1 MQAKNPKKYGAV
13 SFVLLFY
20 LFSALP
26 VFSQPIETLT
36 QKALALNLQ
45 QDRYWHILLHYQPSI
60 FGGVKSEID
69 DPEFFLAKDGY
80 KNPTAELKATIAA
93 LFSHNSQEAVRRF
106 YARYRWLKE
115 QLDPQ
120 NTITPNIYYEEV
132 EKIYPGAVSII
143 FPTYY
148 MNNPASM
155 FGHTLLTIGTEN
167 KNPRLSHAVNYAA
180 KVTTT
185 NEILFAFNGTFG
197 FFKGYYTV
205 TPYYKKIKEYA
216 GIEQRDMWEYEMN
229 LTPAETKKMIYH
241 IAELNKI
248 YANYYFFTKNCS
260 YNLLYLLEAA
270 RPSAELVSRFKTT
283 VMPIST
289 IQVLKQQGFI
299 KSAGFRPSRET
310 TLQTKQKQISENKR
324 QISMQLIFDDDPEQ
338 TLKQFPNQEDRR
350 QILDLATD
358 LIVFSAVKNK
368 ISKERYTKQLLRF
381 LQLRSKL
388 GKNQNEIVITPPTP
402 PDLGH
407 DSYTLTQAIG
417 FAHKEQKLFARLRF
431 RPAFKDLTDPDY
443 IEGKGAQIDFGDLAF
458 RYTPKDQKLQLDYF
472 DVFDIFSLSP
482 RSDIFKP
489 ISWKVKTGINRKI
502 NPEGQE
508 AYIFQFIVGGGMAYN
523 LLSENIIAYAL
534 AEQQSEVGHRLQKG
548 YDIGLGGSGG
558 FLLAPTQKTRL
569 HAFSRYLHFFPSKNE
584 LFSSKIDG
592 TVRIA
597 RNVHLNLQLEYEK
610 GKIYEEISSLF
621 SLNYFF

>member
-1 MQAKNPKKYGAV
+1 MQLKNPKKYGTAG
-13 SFVLLFY
+13 FVLLFY
-20 LFSALP
+20 FFTALP
-26 VFSQPIETLT
+26 AFSRPIEILT

-69 DPEFFLAKDGY
+69 DPAFFLATNGY

-93 LFSHNSQEAVRRF
+93 LFSHDSKDAIRRF

-120 NTITPNIYYEEV
+120 NTITPDIQYEEI
-132 EKIYPGAVSII
+132 EKIYPGTVSII

-155 FGHTLLTIGTEN
+155 FGHTLLTIAAEN

-185 NEILFAFNGTFG
+185 NGIVFAFNGTFG

-216 GIEQRDMWEYEMN
+216 GIEQRDMWEYKLN
-229 LTPAETKKMIYH
+229 LTPDETKKMIYH
-241 IAELNKI
+241 IAEMNKI

-270 RPSAELVSRFKTT
+270 RPNAKLVSQFKTT

-289 IQVLKQQGFI
+289 IQALKQQGFI
-299 KSAGFRPSRET
+299 EATGFRPSRET
-310 TLQTKQKQISENKR
+310 TLQAKQKQIAEDKR
-324 QISMQLIFDDDPEQ
+324 QIAMQLIFNDSPEQ
-338 TLKQFPNQEDRR
+338 TLNQFPNQEDRR
-350 QILDLATD
+350 QVLDLATD

-368 ISKERYTKQLLRF
+368 ISKEQYRKQLLRF
-381 LQLRSKL
+381 LRLRSKL
-388 GKNQNEIVITPPTP
+388 GKNQNEIVITPPIP
-402 PDLGH
+402 PDQGH
-407 DSYTLTQAIG
+407 DSFTLSQAIG
-417 FAHKEQKLFARLRF
+417 FAHKEEKLFARLRF

-502 NPEGQE
+502 SSEGKE
-508 AYIFQFIVGGGMAYN
+508 AYVYQFILGGGAAYN
-523 LLSENIIAYAL
+523 LLSENIIVYAL
-534 AEQQSEVGHRLQKG
+534 AEQQSEVGHRLPKG
-548 YDIGLGGSGG
+548 YGIGLGGSGG
-558 FLLAPTQKTRL
+558 LLLAPTPKTRL
-569 HAFSRYLHFFPSKNE
+569 HAFSRYLHFFPSKSE
-584 LFSSKIDG
+584 LFWAEIDG
-592 TVRIA
+592 TVRIN
-597 RNVHLNLQLEYEK
+597 RNVHLQLQVEYEK
-610 GKIYEEISSLF
+610 GKVYEEVRSVF
-621 SLNYFF
+621 SCNFFF